1 MDNWT
6 VSKNSF
12 LLKAKVWLQTSAW
25 CVWTLDRRGG
35 MSDGIIHSNS
45 LLHGWNCNLHFID
58 SYKNARFAQ
67 NWLLFFCWWLTF
79 WQRKEVLPAAAASSS
94 QHQKR
99 KLHTR
104 FLTSSNFSPLYA
116 SAFRHQTLK
125 IIQYFPCN
133 FSRFEFCYN
142 NVTQGTHL
150 RIGCFICNKQDL

>member
-1 MDNWT
+1 M
-6 VSKNSF
+6 
-12 LLKAKVWLQTSAW
+12 AKWIIERFPKIVFAESQSVISDINLVCLNTRKKES
-25 CVWTLDRRGG
+25 

-116 SAFRHQTLK
+116 SAFRHQTK
-125 IIQYFPCN
+125 KNNPIFPWISLGLSSATTM
-133 FSRFEFCYN
+133 SRKVHNWE
-142 NVTQGTHL
+142 
-150 RIGCFICNKQDL
+150 